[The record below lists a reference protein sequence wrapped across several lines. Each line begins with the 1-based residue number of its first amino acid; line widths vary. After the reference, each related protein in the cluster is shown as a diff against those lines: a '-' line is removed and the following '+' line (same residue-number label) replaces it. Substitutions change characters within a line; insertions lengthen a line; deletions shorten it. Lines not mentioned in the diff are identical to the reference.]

1 MVYCLLIFQRKN
13 RSYQKNTLSILSK
26 KLITVN
32 GGKYI
37 VLGTVSVSSGY
48 NTDQLKKMWALADT
62 VLKNG
67 DLFYICMKIID
78 AEFEMVK

>member
-1 MVYCLLIFQRKN
+1 
-13 RSYQKNTLSILSK
+13 LSRLSK

-48 NTDQLKKMWALADT
+48 NTDQLKTMWALADT

-67 DLFYICMKIID
+67 DLFYVCMKIID

>member
-1 MVYCLLIFQRKN
+1 MSK
-13 RSYQKNTLSILSK
+13 LSN

-37 VLGTVSVSSGY
+37 VLGTVSVGSGFS
-48 NTDQLKKMWALADT
+48 TDQLKNMWALADT

-67 DLFYICMKIID
+67 DLFYVCMKVID

>member
-1 MVYCLLIFQRKN
+1 MSR
-13 RSYQKNTLSILSK
+13 LSK

-48 NTDQLKKMWALADT
+48 NTDQLKTMWALADT

-67 DLFYICMKIID
+67 NLFYVCMKIID

>member
-1 MVYCLLIFQRKN
+1 
-13 RSYQKNTLSILSK
+13 LSRLSK

-48 NTDQLKKMWALADT
+48 NTDQLKTMWALADT

-67 DLFYICMKIID
+67 NLFYVCMKIID